1 MISKKSRIF
10 LAGHKGMIGSAILR
24 KLKKKKYKNI
34 ITVDKKI
41 IDLKDQKK
49 VFNFLKKSKP
59 QATIIAAAKVG
70 GIEANNIYKADFIY
84 ENLEIQNNLIHGSYL
99 AGVKNLIF
107 LGSSCVYPKKIFKP
121 IKEKYLLSNFLEKT
135 NEPYAI
141 AKIAGIK
148 LCESY
153 NYQYNLNYTSLMPSN
168 AYGIND
174 NYNFETSH
182 FLPALIRKIAEAIAQ
197 KKDHIE
203 LWGNG
208 KSLRELIFS
217 DDIADAVIFFLKKKT
232 KHSLINIGSNNEF
245 TINEYAKIIMKLLG
259 VNLKIKYIK
268 KNFNGTFRKKL
279 DISLANSYKWKAK
292 TPLKKGLLITI
303 NDFLSK
309 KFTKKT
315 SKF

>member
-24 KLKKKKYKNI
+24 KLKKRKYKNI

-41 IDLKDQKK
+41 VDLKDQKK
-49 VFNFLKKSKP
+49 VFNFLKKNKP

-70 GIEANNIYKADFIY
+70 GIEANNVYKADFIY
-84 ENLEIQNNLIHGSYL
+84 ENLEIQNNLIHGSFL

-107 LGSSCVYPKKIFKP
+107 LGSSCVYPKKIIKP
-121 IKEKYLLSNFLEKT
+121 IKEKYLLSNYLEKT

-153 NYQYNLNYTSLMPSN
+153 NYQYNLNYKSLMPSN
-168 AYGIND
+168 SYGIND
-174 NYNFETSH
+174 NYNLETSH
-182 FLPALIRKIAEAIAQ
+182 FLPALLRKITDAIAQ
-197 KKDHIE
+197 RKDYIE

-217 DDIADAVIFFLKKKT
+217 DDVADASIFFLKKKT

-245 TINEYAKIIMKLLG
+245 SINEYARIIMNLLG
-259 VNLKIKYIK
+259 VNLRIKYVK
-268 KNFNGTFRKKL
+268 KSFNGTFRKKL

-292 TPLKKGLLITI
+292 TPLEKGLLITI
-303 NDFLSK
+303 NDYLSK
-309 KFTKKT
+309 KVSKKT
-315 SKF
+315 S